1 MMSGNVRN
9 DAASMEAGANHVD
22 TVNQALQGE
31 LKTVEGLV
39 QGSRD
44 SWEGEAQAAFD
55 QVMLDY
61 KDASNRLHQALEEI
75 EAGIRS
81 NGKNFT
87 AAEEDNKS
95 RVASVGSSLNI
106 TNP

>member
-1 MMSGNVRN
+1 MSGNVRN

-61 KDASNRLHQALEEI
+61 KDASNRLHQARRDRSR
-75 EAGIRS
+75 IRS